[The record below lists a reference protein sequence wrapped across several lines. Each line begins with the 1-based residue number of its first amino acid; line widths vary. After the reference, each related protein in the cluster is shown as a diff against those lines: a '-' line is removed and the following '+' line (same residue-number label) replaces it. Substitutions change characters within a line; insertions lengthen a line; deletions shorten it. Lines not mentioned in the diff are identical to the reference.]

1 MAERRS
7 EAVKGAK
14 EYDPA
19 TAVQMGGAY
28 MESDDHVPDPTHQ
41 FGTVDTSGTA
51 GTAHSRIEETTAIF
65 DVAKQHDLVTAAR
78 ALDPDD
84 TDVSSSLV
92 VLPGDLRDMEEA
104 KEAVRAAA
112 ENALANP
119 VEVGGPTLA
128 QREAAESTSDE
139 KPKAAASAT
148 KASS

>member
-14 EYDPA
+14 EFDPRQ
-19 TAVQMGGAY
+19 AVKLGGAY
-28 MESDDHVPDPTHQ
+28 KEEDDTFVPDPTHQ

-65 DVAKQHDLVTAAR
+65 DVAKQADMVTAAR

-84 TDVSSSLV
+84 PDVHSSMV

-104 KEAVRAAA
+104 KEAVRSAA
-112 ENALANP
+112 ENALSNP
-119 VEVGGPTLA
+119 VEIGGPTLA
-128 QREAAESTSDE
+128 QREAAEGEGAKKATASTTKSTS
-139 KPKAAASAT
+139 
-148 KASS
+148 